1 MKRRE
6 MLYSDYGMP
15 PELVKELKTLC
26 KHLDEEG
33 HINLLLCAMK
43 ANRGIAPAI
52 YYSLASGASYD
63 FLSDKMIIPVSKVDF
78 YAYQRYCL
86 FLFNNTR
93 KEQQARIVYGLI

>member
-43 ANRGIAPAI
+43 ANQGIAPAI
-52 YYSLASGASYD
+52 YYSLVSGASYD
-63 FLSDKMIIPVSKVDF
+63 SLSVCADIPINRGDF

-86 FLFNNTR
+86 SLFRN
-93 KEQQARIVYGLI
+93 ARSID